1 MIMKKVYQIKESEI
15 FKIITNLIS
24 EENQSNKTVYVS
36 GTIGQSPKY
45 DGLKAL
51 FKKFKTTVESELRSE
66 GPYCIINGSTKVER
80 GSGANEIM
88 LKLTLEPCKEEERHS
103 FFDLAGAIYSYDHSQ
118 NSSNTRAAVF
128 RALGDKA
135 RMFTGTK
142 EGGVRILKTNTVGL
156 VGIKDIDPKN
166 PEKQYTLHIGYVVG
180 IKADDY
186 SELSPAETP
195 IEKTAETR
203 KGEEPQPA
211 GENPRNQ
218 KSAETVTTAAAA
230 TKVTEPNKLQEPASK
245 SNLNEIIKDEWSVD
259 LNTSTGCDLLH
270 AFESSGGVKGGEMHK
285 KVGEKLDEL
294 YKKGYNP
301 IVTKVDVT
309 VSGNTVSW
317 SCTIN
322 ESTDGKAWVGFTSR
336 GAGCGSRDFLTRAE
350 EGGEVGND
358 VDTMTKR
365 IKDVYKE
372 KDIDV
377 KQVND
382 FVYDVAKGATMATY
396 DSAGKRIKT
405 GTAFRQVFYAY
416 TKPGKYPAN
425 K

>member
-1 MIMKKVYQIKESEI
+1 MKKLYQIKESEI

-80 GSGANEIM
+80 GGGANEIM

-166 PEKQYTLHIGYVVG
+166 PEKQYTLHIGYVAG

-195 IEKTAETR
+195 AET
-203 KGEEPQPA
+203 KKEEDPKKISDEKPVDAGAPA
-211 GENPRNQ
+211 
-218 KSAETVTTAAAA
+218 AAAAA
-230 TKVTEPNKLQEPASK
+230 TKVTEPNKPQEPASK

-259 LNTSTGCDLLH
+259 LNTSTGCDMLH
-270 AFESSGGVKGGEMHK
+270 AFETSSGKKGGEMHK
-285 KVGEKLDEL
+285 KVGEKLDDL

-322 ESTDGKAWVGFTSR
+322 QSTDGKAWVGFTSR

-372 KDIDV
+372 KDIDI

-382 FVYDVAKGATMATY
+382 FVYDVAKGATMAIY

>member
-1 MIMKKVYQIKESEI
+1 MKKVYQIKESEI

-128 RALGDKA
+128 RSLGDKA
-135 RMFTGTK
+135 KMFTGTK

-166 PEKQYTLHIGYVVG
+166 PEKQYTLHIGYIAG
-180 IKADDY
+180 IKHEDY

-195 IEKTAETR
+195 TEKSTETK

-211 GENPRNQ
+211 QENPWNQ
-218 KSAETVTTAAAA
+218 KSTETATAAAAA
-230 TKVTEPNKLQEPASK
+230 TKVAEPTKTNEAKIIPVSGTFTSNDGDIAHNFKNLENKLTGE
-245 SNLNEIIKDEWSVD
+245 KDE
-259 LNTSTGCDLLH
+259 NGNIKTK
-270 AFESSGGVKGGEMHK
+270 GVLKELYDKGINPKILELSATIVRNGDQFTTTYNA
-285 KVGEKLDEL
+285 KVGPS
-294 YKKGYNP
+294 N
-301 IVTKVDVT
+301 
-309 VSGNTVSW
+309 
-317 SCTIN
+317 
-322 ESTDGKAWVGFTSR
+322 DGKAWMGFTSR
-336 GAGCGSRDFLTRAE
+336 GSFGEDYIKRADGQINGKENKDGKSLE
-350 EGGEVGND
+350 EKLKGIGADEIEKI
-358 VDTMTKR
+358 T
-365 IKDVYKE
+365 VYEDKTVP
-372 KDIDV
+372 V
-377 KQVND
+377 KQY
-382 FVYDVAKGATMATY
+382 FVQ
-396 DSAGKRIKT
+396 
-405 GTAFRQVFYAY
+405 F
-416 TKPGKYPAN
+416 TKPKFFPPH

>member
-1 MIMKKVYQIKESEI
+1 MKKLYQIKESEI

-80 GSGANEIM
+80 GSGANEIT
-88 LKLTLEPCKEEERHS
+88 LKVTLEPCKEEERHS

-166 PEKQYTLHIGYVVG
+166 PEKQYTLHIGYIAG
-180 IKADDY
+180 IKHEDY
-186 SELSPAETP
+186 SELGPGETPTEKPAET
-195 IEKTAETR
+195 K

-211 GENPRNQ
+211 QENPWNQ
-218 KSAETVTTAAAA
+218 KSAETATAAAAA
-230 TKVTEPNKLQEPASK
+230 TKVDEPTKTQEPSTK
-245 SNLNEIIKDEWSVD
+245 SDLNEIVKDDWSVD
-259 LNTSTGCDLLH
+259 LSRSSGCDMLH
-270 AFESSGGVKGGEMHK
+270 AFESSSGVKGGEMHT

-301 IVTKVDVT
+301 IVTKVDVI

-322 ESTDGKAWVGFTSR
+322 QSKDGKAWVGFTSR
-336 GAGCGSRDFLTRAE
+336 GAGCGSLDFMTRAE

-358 VDTMTKR
+358 VTTMTKR
-365 IKDVYKE
+365 IKDTYKE
-372 KDIDV
+372 KNIDV
-377 KQVND
+377 KPVND
-382 FVYDVAKGATMATY
+382 FVYDVAKGATMAKY
-396 DSAGKRIKT
+396 NSSGKRTQT

-416 TKPGKYPAN
+416 TKPGKFPAN

>member
-1 MIMKKVYQIKESEI
+1 MKKVYQIKESEI

-128 RALGDKA
+128 RSLGDKA
-135 RMFTGTK
+135 KMFTGTK

-166 PEKQYTLHIGYVVG
+166 PEKQYTLHIGYIAG
-180 IKADDY
+180 IKHEDY

-195 IEKTAETR
+195 TEKSTETK

-211 GENPRNQ
+211 QENPWNQ
-218 KSAETVTTAAAA
+218 KSTETATAAAAA
-230 TKVTEPNKLQEPASK
+230 TKVAEPTKTQEPSAK
-245 SNLNEIIKDEWSVD
+245 ADLNEQISSGYTATNCDE
-259 LNTSTGCDLLH
+259 LH
-270 AFESSGGVKGGEMHK
+270 AFQGTGG
-285 KVGEKLDEL
+285 KVIGNMNVIIGDKLNEL

-301 IVTKVDVT
+301 IVTDVSVT
-309 VSGNTVSW
+309 VNKMTVNW
-317 SCTIN
+317 ECTIKN
-322 ESTDGKAWVGFTSR
+322 STDGKAWVGFTSR
-336 GAGCGSRDFLTRAE
+336 GAGCNNNVMARANSAQF
-350 EGGEVGND
+350 GND
-358 VDTMTKR
+358 VETMKKKILETYNEEKIDITK
-365 IKDVYKE
+365 VSE
-372 KDIDV
+372 
-377 KQVND
+377 VN
-382 FVYDVAKGATMATY
+382 YNGGENT
-396 DSAGKRIKT
+396 
-405 GTAFRQVFYAY
+405 FRQIFYAY

>member
-1 MIMKKVYQIKESEI
+1 
-15 FKIITNLIS
+15 
-24 EENQSNKTVYVS
+24 
-36 GTIGQSPKY
+36 
-45 DGLKAL
+45 
-51 FKKFKTTVESELRSE
+51 
-66 GPYCIINGSTKVER
+66 
-80 GSGANEIM
+80 
-88 LKLTLEPCKEEERHS
+88 
-103 FFDLAGAIYSYDHSQ
+103 
-118 NSSNTRAAVF
+118 
-128 RALGDKA
+128 
-135 RMFTGTK
+135 MFTGTK

-166 PEKQYTLHIGYVVG
+166 PEKQYTLHIGYVAG

-195 IEKTAETR
+195 AET
-203 KGEEPQPA
+203 KKEEDPKKISDEKPVDAGAPA
-211 GENPRNQ
+211 
-218 KSAETVTTAAAA
+218 AAAAA
-230 TKVTEPNKLQEPASK
+230 TKVTEPNKPQEPASK

-259 LNTSTGCDLLH
+259 LNTSTGCDMLH
-270 AFESSGGVKGGEMHK
+270 AFETSSGKKGGEMHK
-285 KVGEKLDEL
+285 KVGEKLDDL

-322 ESTDGKAWVGFTSR
+322 QSTDGKAWVGFTSR

-372 KDIDV
+372 KDIDI

-382 FVYDVAKGATMATY
+382 FVYDVAKGATMAIY

>member
-1 MIMKKVYQIKESEI
+1 MKKVYQIKESEI

-24 EENQSNKTVYVS
+24 EETQSNKTVYVS

-66 GPYCIINGSTKVER
+66 GPYCVINGSTKVQR

-88 LKLTLEPCKEEERHS
+88 LQLTLEPCKEEERHT

-128 RALGDKA
+128 RSLGDKA
-135 RMFTGTK
+135 KMFTGTK

-166 PEKQYTLHIGYVVG
+166 PEKQYTLHIGYIVG

-186 SELSPAETP
+186 SELGPAETP
-195 IEKTAETR
+195 AEKPTETK
-203 KGEEPQPA
+203 KGEEPKKISDEKPVDAGTPA
-211 GENPRNQ
+211 
-218 KSAETVTTAAAA
+218 AAAAA
-230 TKVTEPNKLQEPASK
+230 TKVTEPTKTQEPSNK
-245 SNLNEIIKDEWSVD
+245 SDLNEIVKDSWEGSD
-259 LNTSTGCDLLH
+259 CDMLH
-270 AFESSGGVKGGEMHK
+270 AFESSNGVNGGEMHK
-285 KVGEKLDEL
+285 KVGKKLDEL

-317 SCTIN
+317 ECTIN
-322 ESTDGKAWVGFTSR
+322 QSKDGKAWVGFTSR
-336 GAGCGSRDFLTRAE
+336 GAGCGSLDFMTRAE
-350 EGGEVGND
+350 EGGKVGND
-358 VDTMTKR
+358 VATMTKR
-365 IKDVYKE
+365 IKDTYKE
-372 KDIDV
+372 KNIDV
-377 KQVND
+377 KPVND
-382 FVYDVAKGATMATY
+382 FVYDVAKGATMAKY
-396 DSAGKRIKT
+396 DSSGKRTQT
-405 GTAFRQVFYAY
+405 GTAFRQIFYAY
-416 TKPGKYPAN
+416 TKPEKYPPN

>member
-24 EENQSNKTVYVS
+24 EESQSNKTVYVS

-88 LKLTLEPCKEEERHS
+88 LKLTLEPCKEEERHT

-128 RALGDKA
+128 RSLGDKA
-135 RMFTGTK
+135 KMFTGTK

-186 SELSPAETP
+186 SELGPAETP
-195 IEKTAETR
+195 AET
-203 KGEEPQPA
+203 KKAEEPKKISDEKPVDAGTPA
-211 GENPRNQ
+211 
-218 KSAETVTTAAAA
+218 AAAA
-230 TKVTEPNKLQEPASK
+230 TKLTEPTKTQDLSAKADLSEKISSGYTAS
-245 SNLNEIIKDEWSVD
+245 NCDE
-259 LNTSTGCDLLH
+259 LH
-270 AFESSGGVKGGEMHK
+270 AFQGTGG
-285 KVGEKLDEL
+285 KVIGNMNVIIGDKLNEL

-301 IVTKVDVT
+301 IVTDVSVT
-309 VSGNTVSW
+309 VNKMTVNW
-317 SCTIN
+317 ECTIKN
-322 ESTDGKAWVGFTSR
+322 STDGKAWVGFTSR
-336 GAGCGSRDFLTRAE
+336 GAGCNNNVTTRASSAQF
-350 EGGEVGND
+350 GND
-358 VDTMTKR
+358 VETMKKKILETYNEEKIDITK
-365 IKDVYKE
+365 VSEVNYNGGE
-372 KDIDV
+372 NTF
-377 KQVND
+377 KQ
-382 FVYDVAKGATMATY
+382 
-396 DSAGKRIKT
+396 I
-405 GTAFRQVFYAY
+405 FYAY

>member
-1 MIMKKVYQIKESEI
+1 MKKVYQIKESEI
-15 FKIITNLIS
+15 FKIISNLIS
-24 EENQSNKTVYVS
+24 EENQSNHTVYAS

-51 FKKFKTTVESELRSE
+51 FKKFKKAVEAELRS
-66 GPYCIINGSTKVER
+66 GIPYCVVNGSTKVER

-88 LKLTLEPCKEEERHS
+88 LKVTLEPCKEEEKHS
-103 FFDLAGAIYSYDHSQ
+103 FFDLAGAIYSYDYSQ

-135 RMFTGTK
+135 KMFTGTK

-186 SELSPAETP
+186 SELGPLETP
-195 IEKTAETR
+195 GETR
-203 KGEEPQPA
+203 TGEEPQPS
-211 GENPRNQ
+211 GENPWNQ
-218 KSAETVTTAAAA
+218 KSAETVTAAAAA
-230 TKVTEPNKLQEPASK
+230 TKVTEPNKSQEPASK
-245 SNLNEIIKDEWSVD
+245 SNLNEIIKDEWSVTAD
-259 LNTSTGCDLLH
+259 LSTSTGCDLLH

-322 ESTDGKAWVGFTSR
+322 ESKDGKAWVGFTSR

-350 EGGEVGND
+350 EGGTVGND

-372 KDIDV
+372 KDIEV

-382 FVYDVAKGATMATY
+382 FVYDVKKGAIMAKY
-396 DSAGKRIKT
+396 DSTGNKIKN
-405 GTAFRQVFYAY
+405 GTAFRQIFYAY

>member
-1 MIMKKVYQIKESEI
+1 MKKVYQIKESEI

-66 GPYCIINGSTKVER
+66 GPYCIINGSTKVQR

-88 LKLTLEPCKEEERHS
+88 LQLTLEPCKEEERHS

-128 RALGDKA
+128 RSLGDKA
-135 RMFTGTK
+135 KMFTGTK

-166 PEKQYTLHIGYVVG
+166 PEKQYTLHIGYIAG
-180 IKADDY
+180 IKHEDY

-195 IEKTAETR
+195 TEKSAETK

-211 GENPRNQ
+211 QENPWNQ
-218 KSAETVTTAAAA
+218 KSTETATAAAAA
-230 TKVTEPNKLQEPASK
+230 TKVAAPTKTNEAKIIPVTGTFTSDNGDTAHNFKNLENKLTGEKDKNGNIKTKGVLQE
-245 SNLNEIIKDEWSVD
+245 LYD
-259 LNTSTGCDLLH
+259 
-270 AFESSGGVKGGEMHK
+270 KGINPKILELSATIVRNGDQFTTTYDA
-285 KVGEKLDEL
+285 KVGPS
-294 YKKGYNP
+294 N
-301 IVTKVDVT
+301 
-309 VSGNTVSW
+309 
-317 SCTIN
+317 
-322 ESTDGKAWVGFTSR
+322 DGKAWMGFTARGSYGFGLINGKTYDQR
-336 GAGCGSRDFLTRAE
+336 ADGQIDGTENKDGKTLEDKLKTIGAGEIE
-350 EGGEVGND
+350 EI
-358 VDTMTKR
+358 T
-365 IKDVYKE
+365 VYEDKTVP
-372 KDIDV
+372 V
-377 KQVND
+377 KQY
-382 FVYDVAKGATMATY
+382 FVQ
-396 DSAGKRIKT
+396 
-405 GTAFRQVFYAY
+405 F
-416 TKPGKYPAN
+416 TKPKAFPPH

>member
-1 MIMKKVYQIKESEI
+1 MIMKKLYQIKESEI

-80 GSGANEIM
+80 GGGANEIM

-166 PEKQYTLHIGYVVG
+166 PEKQYTLHIGYVAG

-195 IEKTAETR
+195 AET
-203 KGEEPQPA
+203 KKEEDPKKISDEKPVDAGAPA
-211 GENPRNQ
+211 
-218 KSAETVTTAAAA
+218 AAAAA
-230 TKVTEPNKLQEPASK
+230 TKVTEPNKPQEPASK

-259 LNTSTGCDLLH
+259 LNTSTGCDMLH
-270 AFESSGGVKGGEMHK
+270 AFETSSGKKGGEMHK
-285 KVGEKLDEL
+285 KVGEKLDDL

-322 ESTDGKAWVGFTSR
+322 QSTDGKAWVGFTSR

-372 KDIDV
+372 KDIDI

-382 FVYDVAKGATMATY
+382 FVYDVAKGATMAIY

>member
-1 MIMKKVYQIKESEI
+1 MKMKKVYQIKESEI
-15 FKIITNLIS
+15 FKIINNLIS
-24 EENQSNKTVYVS
+24 EENQSNHTVYAS

-51 FKKFKTTVESELRSE
+51 FKKFKQAVEAELRS
-66 GPYCIINGSTKVER
+66 GIPYCVVNGSTKVER

-88 LKLTLEPCKEEERHS
+88 LKVTLEPCKEEEKHS
-103 FFDLAGAIYSYDHSQ
+103 FFDLAGAIYSYDYSQ

-135 RMFTGTK
+135 KMFTGTK

-186 SELSPAETP
+186 SELGPLETP
-195 IEKTAETR
+195 GETR
-203 KGEEPQPA
+203 TGEEPQPS

-218 KSAETVTTAAAA
+218 KSAETVTAAAAA
-230 TKVTEPNKLQEPASK
+230 TKVTEPNKSQEPTSK
-245 SNLNEIIKDEWSVD
+245 SNLNEIIKDEWSVTAD
-259 LNTSTGCDLLH
+259 LSTSTGCDLLH

-350 EGGEVGND
+350 EGGTVGND

-372 KDIDV
+372 KDIEV

-382 FVYDVAKGATMATY
+382 FVYDVKKGAIMAKY
-396 DSAGKRIKT
+396 DSAGNKIKT
-405 GTAFRQVFYAY
+405 GTAFRQIFYAY

>member
-1 MIMKKVYQIKESEI
+1 MKKVYQIKESEI
-15 FKIITNLIS
+15 FKIINNLIS
-24 EENQSNKTVYVS
+24 EENQSNHTVYAS

-51 FKKFKTTVESELRSE
+51 FKKFKQAVEAELRS
-66 GPYCIINGSTKVER
+66 GIPYCVVNGSTKVER

-88 LKLTLEPCKEEERHS
+88 LKVTLEPCKEEEKHS
-103 FFDLAGAIYSYDHSQ
+103 FFDLAGAIYSYDYSQ

-135 RMFTGTK
+135 KMFTGTK

-186 SELSPAETP
+186 SELGPLETP
-195 IEKTAETR
+195 GETR
-203 KGEEPQPA
+203 TGEEPQPS

-218 KSAETVTTAAAA
+218 KSAETVTAAAAA
-230 TKVTEPNKLQEPASK
+230 TKVTEPNKSQEPTSK
-245 SNLNEIIKDEWSVD
+245 SNLNEIIKDEWSVTAD
-259 LNTSTGCDLLH
+259 LSTSTGCDLLH

-350 EGGEVGND
+350 EGGTVGND

-372 KDIDV
+372 KDIEV

-382 FVYDVAKGATMATY
+382 FVYDVKKGAIMAKY
-396 DSAGKRIKT
+396 DSAGNKIKT
-405 GTAFRQVFYAY
+405 GTAFRQIFYAY